1 MVFHFLPEVTD
12 VLSRFVPRIIS
23 FYLLLLAAGG
33 TANAQSTFEQKA
45 ANPFDNNNDGLPDLG
60 MAPENHDGE
69 KHFAEIVKDFG
80 ETSMNDNGLDTG
92 EQAKAFA
99 LGKVRDALS
108 QQVNQH
114 VESWLS
120 PWGNASVDVKVD
132 NEGHFTGSRGSWFV
146 PLQDNDRYLTWSQLG
161 LTQQDDGLDTG
172 EQAKAFALGKVRDA
186 LSQQVNQHVESW
198 LSPWGNAS
206 VDVKVDNEGHFTGSR
221 GSWFVPL
228 QDNDRYLTWSQ
239 LGLTQQDDGLVSN
252 VGVGQRWARGNWL
265 VGYNTFYDNLLDE
278 NLQRAGFGAEAWGEY
293 LRLSANFYQPFA
305 AWHEQTATQEQ
316 RMARGYDLTAR
327 MRMPFYQHLNTS
339 VSVEQYFGD
348 RVDLFNSGTGYHNP
362 VALSLG
368 LNYTPVPLVTV
379 TAQHKQG
386 ESGENQNNLGLNL
399 NYRFGV
405 PLKKQLSAGEV
416 AESQSLRGSR
426 YDNPQR
432 NNLPTLEYRQRKTLT
447 VFLATPPWD
456 LKPGETVPLKLQ
468 IRSRYGIRQLIWQ
481 GDTQILSLTP
491 GAQANSA
498 EGWTLI
504 MPDWQNGEGASN
516 HWRLSVVVEDN
527 QGQRVSSNEITL
539 TLVEPFDALS
549 NDELRWEP

>member
-1 MVFHFLPEVTD
+1 M
-12 VLSRFVPRIIS
+12 SRFVPRIIP

-45 ANPFDNNNDGLPDLG
+45 ANHFENSNDGLPDLG
-60 MAPENHDGE
+60 MAPEHHDGE

-80 ETSMNDNGLDTG
+80 DTSMNDN
-92 EQAKAFA
+92 
-99 LGKVRDALS
+99 
-108 QQVNQH
+108 
-114 VESWLS
+114 
-120 PWGNASVDVKVD
+120 
-132 NEGHFTGSRGSWFV
+132 
-146 PLQDNDRYLTWSQLG
+146 
-161 LTQQDDGLDTG
+161 GLDTG

-252 VGVGQRWARGNWL
+252 VGVGQRWARGSWL
-265 VGYNTFYDNLLDE
+265 VGYNTFYDNLLD
-278 NLQRAGFGAEAWGEY
+278 
-293 LRLSANFYQPFA
+293 
-305 AWHEQTATQEQ
+305 EQ

-416 AESQSLRGSR
+416 VESQSLRGSR

-491 GAQANSA
+491 GAQANSE

>member
-1 MVFHFLPEVTD
+1 
-12 VLSRFVPRIIS
+12 
-23 FYLLLLAAGG
+23 
-33 TANAQSTFEQKA
+33 
-45 ANPFDNNNDGLPDLG
+45 

-161 LTQQDDGLDTG
+161 LTQQDDGL
-172 EQAKAFALGKVRDA
+172 
-186 LSQQVNQHVESW
+186 
-198 LSPWGNAS
+198 
-206 VDVKVDNEGHFTGSR
+206 
-221 GSWFVPL
+221 
-228 QDNDRYLTWSQ
+228 
-239 LGLTQQDDGLVSN
+239 VSN
-252 VGVGQRWARGNWL
+252 V
-265 VGYNTFYDNLLDE
+265 
-278 NLQRAGFGAEAWGEY
+278 GEY

>member
-1 MVFHFLPEVTD
+1 M
-12 VLSRFVPRIIS
+12 SRFVPRIIP
-23 FYLLLLAAGG
+23 FYLLLLVAGG

-120 PWGNASVDVKVD
+120 
-132 NEGHFTGSRGSWFV
+132 
-146 PLQDNDRYLTWSQLG
+146 L
-161 LTQQDDGLDTG
+161 
-172 EQAKAFALGKVRDA
+172 
-186 LSQQVNQHVESW
+186 
-198 LSPWGNAS
+198 WGNAS

-316 RMARGYDLTAR
+316 RMAR
-327 MRMPFYQHLNTS
+327 
-339 VSVEQYFGD
+339 
-348 RVDLFNSGTGYHNP
+348 GYHNP

>member
-12 VLSRFVPRIIS
+12 VLSRFVPRIIP

-80 ETSMNDNGLDTG
+80 ETSMNDN
-92 EQAKAFA
+92 
-99 LGKVRDALS
+99 
-108 QQVNQH
+108 
-114 VESWLS
+114 
-120 PWGNASVDVKVD
+120 
-132 NEGHFTGSRGSWFV
+132 
-146 PLQDNDRYLTWSQLG
+146 
-161 LTQQDDGLDTG
+161 GLDTG

-416 AESQSLRGSR
+416 AESQLLRGSR

>member
-1 MVFHFLPEVTD
+1 ML
-12 VLSRFVPRIIS
+12 
-23 FYLLLLAAGG
+23 
-33 TANAQSTFEQKA
+33 
-45 ANPFDNNNDGLPDLG
+45 
-60 MAPENHDGE
+60 
-69 KHFAEIVKDFG
+69 
-80 ETSMNDNGLDTG
+80 TS
-92 EQAKAFA
+92 
-99 LGKVRDALS
+99 
-108 QQVNQH
+108 
-114 VESWLS
+114 
-120 PWGNASVDVKVD
+120 
-132 NEGHFTGSRGSWFV
+132 
-146 PLQDNDRYLTWSQLG
+146 
-161 LTQQDDGLDTG
+161 
-172 EQAKAFALGKVRDA
+172 
-186 LSQQVNQHVESW
+186 
-198 LSPWGNAS
+198 
-206 VDVKVDNEGHFTGSR
+206 KVDNEGHFTGSR

-252 VGVGQRWARGNWL
+252 VGVGQRWARGSWL

-339 VSVEQYFGD
+339 VSVEQYFGE

-432 NNLPTLEYRQRKTLT
+432 NNLPTLEYRQRKN
-447 VFLATPPWD
+447 VN
-456 LKPGETVPLKLQ
+456 GV
-468 IRSRYGIRQLIWQ
+468 S
-481 GDTQILSLTP
+481 GDTSVGSKTWR
-491 GAQANSA
+491 NSA
-498 EGWTLI
+498 
-504 MPDWQNGEGASN
+504 A
-516 HWRLSVVVEDN
+516 
-527 QGQRVSSNEITL
+527 EITNPQSL
-539 TLVEPFDALS
+539 RYSATDLAGRYADIKFDAGCTSQQRGGL
-549 NDELRWEP
+549 DADHA

>member
-1 MVFHFLPEVTD
+1 M
-12 VLSRFVPRIIS
+12 SRFVPRIIP
-23 FYLLLLAAGG
+23 FYLLLLVAGG

-161 LTQQDDGLDTG
+161 LTQQDDGL
-172 EQAKAFALGKVRDA
+172 
-186 LSQQVNQHVESW
+186 
-198 LSPWGNAS
+198 
-206 VDVKVDNEGHFTGSR
+206 
-221 GSWFVPL
+221 
-228 QDNDRYLTWSQ
+228 
-239 LGLTQQDDGLVSN
+239 VSN
-252 VGVGQRWARGNWL
+252 VGVGQRW
-265 VGYNTFYDNLLDE
+265 
-278 NLQRAGFGAEAWGEY
+278 
-293 LRLSANFYQPFA
+293 
-305 AWHEQTATQEQ
+305 
-316 RMARGYDLTAR
+316 ARGYDLTAR